1 MQMPFWRDSNVFI
14 SLPSQ
19 VQQNSSGMDTK
30 VCNVVLEL
38 ESWWE
43 KMTPLH
49 LKVRGDFERSK
60 DKKEKSLRKKQILLV
75 SIGVLSLSLASPHQ
89 STSPPL

>member
-1 MQMPFWRDSNVFI
+1 
-14 SLPSQ
+14 
-19 VQQNSSGMDTK
+19 MDAK

-43 KMTPLH
+43 KITPLH
-49 LKVRGDFERSK
+49 LKFRGDFEPSK

-75 SIGVLSLSLASPHQ
+75 SIGVLSLSHASPTERPPH
-89 STSPPL
+89 TLSPLAAMVYILKLQL